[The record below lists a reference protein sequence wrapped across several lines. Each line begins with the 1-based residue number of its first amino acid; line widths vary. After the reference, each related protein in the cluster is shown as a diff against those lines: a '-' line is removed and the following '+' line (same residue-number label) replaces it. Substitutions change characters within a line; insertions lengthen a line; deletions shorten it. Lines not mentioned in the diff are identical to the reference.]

1 MSDIYGICVGLI
13 GIDPKYYL
21 DEMSQDEVV
30 AVMKAKNENYTI
42 VSRESWEQA
51 RMQCFYSVA
60 AMGSKVKKPS
70 ELFKFPWDG
79 EGKKGKGITK
89 QEALNRLKGR

>member
-1 MSDIYGICVGLI
+1 
-13 GIDPKYYL
+13 
-21 DEMSQDEVV
+21 MSQDEVV
-30 AVMKAKNENYTI
+30 AVMKAKNESYTV
-42 VSRESWEQA
+42 VSRESWERA

-79 EGKKGKGITK
+79 ERKKEKVITK
-89 QEALNRLKGR
+89 EEALNRLKGKR